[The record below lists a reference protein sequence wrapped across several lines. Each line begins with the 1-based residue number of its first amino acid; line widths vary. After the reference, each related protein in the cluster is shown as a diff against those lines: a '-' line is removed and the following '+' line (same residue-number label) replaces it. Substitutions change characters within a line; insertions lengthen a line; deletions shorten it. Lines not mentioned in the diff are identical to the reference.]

1 MGSRNKKA
9 GRRQVRKFVLRQ
21 EYKLEEQQQFMP
33 ELKGETYRQLD
44 KEWKATCR
52 IVLGG
57 EVGGLDEYK
66 GWLVGLNDK
75 LTLRKAANGFEV
87 AMTSDAYCKDSA
99 VQDMQNVDF
108 MKKFEPLSL
117 NEIKDMDSL
126 LEAVAERFSFCGNI
140 VIGNSKFVES
150 SSEVS
155 DSFFVY
161 KSVRISGCKNVAY
174 SQWMR
179 LSENLFGTNEGG
191 ETKFSIRSGIVY
203 RNQRVFE
210 AWICGNSSDTYY
222 SYGLEACKDCFFSF
236 NLIGKSCHIGNLP
249 LEKGKYAQLKEK
261 LLGEMREEL
270 KRKKKLPSLI
280 ELVSSEKPDYAPALS
295 FVKGLNA
302 SARDKDKGK
311 LEEAFT
317 NASAVVLGT
326 PLSGI
331 DSYAKWLSK
340 NTIVTADSKSVLSGA
355 ILQYSDYPI
364 MRELPKNRIVTQ
376 EEANLLGEKLNAEE
390 IPNSI
395 SFSDASRILGKIAYF
410 PPERRLGTYKNL
422 VACQWGSQSTDCYR
436 TVVASHDKC
445 CGYNAWPRNSEHIFG
460 SGLVFHSEFCFK
472 CFDGV
477 NLKRCLEVDSGRE
490 CSDTWFSHNV
500 EALQNALF
508 CFNTKA
514 KRYAVGN
521 AEVGAE
527 QFSKVKKMVQE
538 WAVSELKKNK
548 GVPLSVYDVAC
559 RRQ

>member
-1 MGSRNKKA
+1 
-9 GRRQVRKFVLRQ
+9 
-21 EYKLEEQQQFMP
+21 MP
-33 ELKGETYRQLD
+33 EIKGETYRELEKQ
-44 KEWKATCR
+44 WKATCR
-52 IVLGG
+52 IVLGD
-57 EVGGLDEYK
+57 EVGLLDEYK
-66 GWLVGLNDK
+66 EWLCGLNDK
-75 LTLRKAANGFEV
+75 LTLRKSANGQSV
-87 AMTSDAYCKDSA
+87 AMTSDAYCEGA
-99 VQDMQNVDF
+99 TVQDMQHVDF
-108 MKKFEPLSL
+108 MKKFQPLSI

-126 LEAVAERFSFCGNI
+126 LSAVAERFSYCGNI
-140 VIGNSKFVES
+140 TIGNSKFVES

-210 AWICGNSSDTYY
+210 AWICGNTSDTYY
-222 SYGLEACKDCFFSF
+222 SYGLEACKDCFFCF
-236 NLIGKSCHIGNLP
+236 NLIGKSQHIGNLP
-249 LEKGKYAQLKEK
+249 LERGKYAQLKEK
-261 LLGEMREEL
+261 LLLEMREEL

-280 ELVSSEKPDYAPALS
+280 ELISSQKPDYAPAIAL
-295 FVKGLNA
+295 VKNLPA
-302 SARDKDKGK
+302 TARDKDKTK

-317 NASAVVLGT
+317 NASSVVLGT
-326 PLSGI
+326 PLKGI
-331 DSYAKWLSK
+331 DNYANWLSK
-340 NTIVTADSKSVLSGA
+340 NTIVTADSKSVLSNVV
-355 ILQYSDYPI
+355 LQFSDYPI
-364 MRELPKNRIVTQ
+364 MRELPKSRLVTQ
-376 EEANLLGEKLNAEE
+376 EEANVLGEKLTAGE
-390 IPNSI
+390 IPASI
-395 SFSDASRILGKIAYF
+395 SFSDAARILGKIAYF

-422 VACQWGSQSTDCYR
+422 VACQWGSQSMDCYR

-460 SGLVFHSEFCFK
+460 SGIVFSSEFCFK

-477 NLKRCLEVDSGRE
+477 NLKRSFEVDSGRE

-508 CFNTKA
+508 CFNTKS
-514 KRYAVGN
+514 KRNAVGN

-538 WAVSELKKNK
+538 WAISELKKNK

-559 RRQ
+559 RRE